1 MACALLPGLR
11 PVWLGR
17 PSWRLVLE
25 EGLELLL
32 EFVEIALS
40 LGADALDQFLVRKEP
55 AFGSQFLVV
64 RVGYVPGVLLVSED
78 VRRSRLLFQ
87 APCRVEAP
95 PDDIPTRDTLLDI
108 EAVLHFFC
116 SMGSGTLAYC
126 PRDNRGSSPANSHKR
141 NFIFAGN

>member
-40 LGADALDQFLVRKEP
+40 LGADAL
-55 AFGSQFLVV
+55 
-64 RVGYVPGVLLVSED
+64 
-78 VRRSRLLFQ
+78 
-87 APCRVEAP
+87 
-95 PDDIPTRDTLLDI
+95 
-108 EAVLHFFC
+108 
-116 SMGSGTLAYC
+116 
-126 PRDNRGSSPANSHKR
+126 
-141 NFIFAGN
+141 

>member
-55 AFGSQFLVV
+55 TFGSQFLVV

-87 APCRVEAP
+87 APRRVEAAGRHSNP
-95 PDDIPTRDTLLDI
+95 RHL
-108 EAVLHFFC
+108 ARHR
-116 SMGSGTLAYC
+116 SGT
-126 PRDNRGSSPANSHKR
+126 
-141 NFIFAGN
+141 